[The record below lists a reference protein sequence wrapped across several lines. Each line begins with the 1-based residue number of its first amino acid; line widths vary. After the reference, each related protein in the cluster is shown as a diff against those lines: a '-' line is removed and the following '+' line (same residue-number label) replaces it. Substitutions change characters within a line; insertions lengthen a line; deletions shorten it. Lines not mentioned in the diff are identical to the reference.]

1 MMTVKNLLEF
11 VVLEDGQRLTVF
23 DNGSGNVYRAKF
35 DTVLDAP
42 LRKGEEIY
50 SSEVV
55 NFKVSDDGIMV
66 WID

>member
-1 MMTVKNLLEF
+1 MTVKNLLDF

-23 DNGSGNVYRAKF
+23 DNGSGTMYRAKF
-35 DTVLDAP
+35 GTVLDAP
-42 LRKGEEIY
+42 LRKIEEIY
-50 SSEVV
+50 SSDVV